1 MIDLSKKLY
10 CYFEYA
16 LHGNDIDIH
25 MDPLIA
31 TELMH
36 YVINGYIPI
45 YFLLSMESNGK
56 KKKQECYEGM
66 GQTWGSTVDL
76 NSLVFQRNTTTTKNI
91 I

>member
-56 KKKQECYEGM
+56 KR
-66 GQTWGSTVDL
+66 S
-76 NSLVFQRNTTTTKNI
+76 RNAMKAWDKLEVAL
-91 I
+91 